1 MVFSRGESVPST
13 STIYQSW
20 MMKSFLTTAWSTSIS
35 CKSCYLKY
43 TRFADNIRYLYN
55 ELKVSIDRVFFFNTY
70 FFEALTKNTKGRGA
84 INYDAVKSWTRRDD
98 VFDYDHI
105 VVPINEKY
113 VRTLQL

>member
-1 MVFSRGESVPST
+1 
-13 STIYQSW
+13 
-20 MMKSFLTTAWSTSIS
+20 
-35 CKSCYLKY
+35 
-43 TRFADNIRYLYN
+43 
-55 ELKVSIDRVFFFNTY
+55 VSIDRVFFFNTY